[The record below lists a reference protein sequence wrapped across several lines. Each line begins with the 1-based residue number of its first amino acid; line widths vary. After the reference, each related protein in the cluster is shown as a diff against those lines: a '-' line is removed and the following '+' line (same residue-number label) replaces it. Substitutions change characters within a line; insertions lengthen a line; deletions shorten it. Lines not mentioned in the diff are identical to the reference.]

1 VSNYFSSLL
10 SCSSN
15 SLNSAS
21 SITRDVSRI
30 IREVIASRQSGAA
43 VTSDQQY
50 SHTQQR
56 FHAPTNENGHSQVS
70 LRVNVLQ
77 RGKRILPRLDL
88 PASQCNNADAVKQ
101 LVLRRYPGQIPGVS
115 FTEGSDT
122 VAQDTTADWKLRVW
136 LPTGL
141 TVVQSERDWTI
152 ALLSADTVDWM
163 DGELKLL
170 IEIDGEFQQ

>member
-1 VSNYFSSLL
+1 MSICFSSLL
-10 SCSSN
+10 SYSSN

-30 IREVIASRQSGAA
+30 IRETIAGRQGGAP

-50 SHTQQR
+50 NHTQQPCP
-56 FHAPTNENGHSQVS
+56 APTNENGHNQVS

-88 PASQCNNADAVKQ
+88 PALQCSNADAVKQ
-101 LVLRRYPGQIPGVS
+101 LILRRYPGQIPGAS
-115 FTEGSDT
+115 FTDGSDAA
-122 VAQDTTADWKLRVW
+122 AQDAIADWKLRVW
-136 LPTGL
+136 LPNGL
-141 TVVQSERDWTI
+141 TPVQSERDWTI